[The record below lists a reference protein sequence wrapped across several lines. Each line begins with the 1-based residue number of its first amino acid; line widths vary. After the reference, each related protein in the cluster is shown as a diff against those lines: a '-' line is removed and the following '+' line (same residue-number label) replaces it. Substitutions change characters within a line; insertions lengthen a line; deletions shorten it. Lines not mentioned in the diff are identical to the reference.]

1 MKILPWFLMAMAPL
15 ALAAPAAEDFDVRLA
30 IEAPADASLLQLK
43 LPADVYRAVRHADLR
58 DVRIFNAAGE
68 AVPMARLPRPT
79 ETQALRVERP
89 LVALP
94 ARAAA
99 VRDGVTVHAS
109 GAASVRVEVDGAA
122 PVTMTALPGYLL
134 EVKDFDATIDALTL
148 VWPESTPFEA
158 AVSVQASDD
167 LQQWR
172 SVAHRTA
179 LLSLGGGEARIV
191 QDRVALPAVRARYLR
206 IDWVGTPPPVSLQ
219 RAVLLNHRRSAT
231 VAREWVELT
240 GQVDAKNIDFTSP
253 GLFPV
258 DALRLVPVSDSDVI
272 SARVA
277 SRAAVS
283 GRWQWRARTVGYRL
297 QQAGGMDEGEAT
309 TIALTRDPLWRVTL
323 DADAAVAPRL
333 ALGWTPESVAFVA
346 RGAGPYTLA
355 VGHASAPS
363 VWQTPGQVVPGF
375 GTDRAATL
383 VSARVLSGEAPVA
396 AAPREPA
403 PWQAG
408 SHWWLWGALLLG
420 VGVLGAM
427 ARGLWREMGGAKDTP
442 AE

>member
-1 MKILPWFLMAMAPL
+1 MKTWPWFLLVVTPL
-15 ALAAPAAEDFDVRLA
+15 ALAAPAPDDFDVRLA
-30 IEAPADASLLQLK
+30 IEAPADASLLQLA

-68 AVPMARLPRPT
+68 AVPMARLPRAT

-94 ARAAA
+94 ARSTP

-109 GAASVRVEVDGAA
+109 GAASVRVEVDGTAPAA
-122 PVTMTALPGYLL
+122 VNALPGYLL
-134 EVKDFDATIDALTL
+134 EVKDFDAAVDEL
-148 VWPESTPFEA
+148 VLIWPETTPFEA

-172 SVAHRTA
+172 TVAHRRA
-179 LLSLGGGEARIV
+179 LLSLGEGEARIV
-191 QDRVALPAVRARYLR
+191 QDRIALPAVRSRYLR
-206 IDWVGTPPPVSLQ
+206 VDWVGTPPPVTLQ
-219 RAVLLNHRRSAT
+219 RAALVNSRGTVS
-231 VAREWVELT
+231 VAREWVELS
-240 GQVDAKNIDFTSP
+240 GQADARTVEFTSP

-283 GRWQWRARTVGYRL
+283 SRWQWRARTVGYRL
-297 QQAGGMDEGEAT
+297 QQAGALDEGEAT
-309 TIALTRDPLWRVTL
+309 TIALTRDPLWRATL
-323 DADAAVAPRL
+323 DADATEAPRL

-363 VWQTPGQVVPGF
+363 VWQAPGQVVPGF
-375 GTDRAATL
+375 GTDRVATL
-383 VSARVLSGEAPVA
+383 AAARVHAGEAPVA

-408 SHWWLWGALLLG
+408 SHWWLWGALVLG
-420 VGVLGAM
+420 VGVMGAM
-427 ARGLWREMGGAKDTP
+427 ARGLWREMAGSKDAP
-442 AE
+442 PG

>member
-1 MKILPWFLMAMAPL
+1 MKTLPWLLMAMAPL
-15 ALAAPAAEDFDVRLA
+15 ALAAPGVEDFDVRLS
-30 IEAPADASLLQLK
+30 IEAPVDASLLQLN

-58 DVRIFNAAGE
+58 DVRIFNATGE

-79 ETQALRVERP
+79 ESQALRVERP

-94 ARAAA
+94 ARSAP

-109 GAASVRVEVDGAA
+109 GATSVRVEVDRTAPAA
-122 PVTMTALPGYLL
+122 VSALPGYLL
-134 EVKDFDATIDALTL
+134 EVKDFDAAVDELTL
-148 VWPESTPFEA
+148 IWPEATPFEA
-158 AVSVQASDD
+158 VVSVQASDD

-172 SVAHRTA
+172 TVAHRRA
-179 LLSLGGGEARIV
+179 LLSLGEGEARIV
-191 QDRVALPAVRARYLR
+191 QDRIALPAVRSRYLR
-206 IDWVGTPPPVSLQ
+206 VDWVGTPPPVTLQ
-219 RAVLLNHRRSAT
+219 RAALVSSGRAVS
-231 VAREWVELT
+231 VAREWVELS
-240 GQVDAKNIDFTSP
+240 GQVDARTIDFSSP

-297 QQAGGMDEGEAT
+297 QQAGGVDEGEAT
-309 TIALTRDPLWRVTL
+309 TIAPTRDPLWRVTL
-323 DADAAVAPRL
+323 DADATEVPRL

-363 VWQTPGQVVPGF
+363 VWQAPGQVVPGF
-375 GTDRAATL
+375 GTDRAAAL
-383 VSARVLSGEAPVA
+383 ASARVRAGAAPVA

-427 ARGLWREMGGAKDTP
+427 ARGLWREMGTAKDTP
-442 AE
+442 TK

>member
-1 MKILPWFLMAMAPL
+1 MKSVPWFLMLAAPL
-15 ALAAPAAEDFDVRLA
+15 ALAAPGVEDFDVRLA
-30 IEAPADASLLQLK
+30 IEAPAEASLLQLN

-109 GAASVRVEVDGAA
+109 GAASVRVEVEGAA
-122 PVTMTALPGYLL
+122 PVTTTALPGYLL

-172 SVAHRTA
+172 TVAHRTA
-179 LLSLGGGEARIV
+179 LLSLGEGEARIV

-219 RAVLLNHRRSAT
+219 RAVLLNHRRTAA
-231 VAREWVELT
+231 AREWVVLS
-240 GQVDAKNIDFTSP
+240 GQADGKIIDFTSP

-258 DALRLVPVSDSDVI
+258 DALRLVPVGDSDVI
-272 SARVA
+272 SGRVA

-283 GRWQWRARTVGYRL
+283 SRWQWRARTVGYRL
-297 QQAGGMDEGEAT
+297 QQVGGVDEGEAT
-309 TIALTRDPLWRVTL
+309 TIAPTRDPLWRVTL

-363 VWQTPGQVVPGF
+363 VWQAPGQVVPGV
-375 GTDRAATL
+375 GTDRAAML

>member
-1 MKILPWFLMAMAPL
+1 MKALPWLLMAMAPL
-15 ALAAPAAEDFDVRLA
+15 ALAAPGVEDFDVRLA
-30 IEAPADASLLQLK
+30 IEAPADASLLQLN

-58 DVRIFNAAGE
+58 DVRIFNTAGE

-109 GAASVRVEVDGAA
+109 GAASVRVEVDGAVPA
-122 PVTMTALPGYLL
+122 AVSALPGYLL
-134 EVKDFDATIDALTL
+134 EVKDVDAAVDALVL
-148 VWPESTPFEA
+148 IWPEATPFEA
-158 AVSVQASDD
+158 AVRVQASDD

-172 SVAHRTA
+172 TVVYRTA
-179 LLSLGGGEARIV
+179 LLSLGEGEARIV
-191 QDRVALPAVRARYLR
+191 QDRIALPAVRSRYLR
-206 IDWVGTPPPVSLQ
+206 VDWVGTPPPVTLQ
-219 RAVLLNHRRSAT
+219 RAVLVNQRRTAP
-231 VAREWVELT
+231 VAREWVELSGHADGKT
-240 GQVDAKNIDFTSP
+240 IDFTSP

-258 DALRLVPVSDSDVI
+258 EALRLVPAGDSDVI

-283 GRWQWRARTVGYRL
+283 SRWQWRARTVGYRL
-297 QQAGGMDEGEAT
+297 QQAGGVDEGEAT
-309 TIALTRDPLWRVTL
+309 TIASTRDPLWRITL

-363 VWQTPGQVVPGF
+363 VWQAPGQVVPGF
-375 GTDRAATL
+375 GSDRAAAL

>member
-1 MKILPWFLMAMAPL
+1 MKILPWFLMAMAPF

-30 IEAPADASLLQLK
+30 IEAPADASLLQLN

-99 VRDGVTVHAS
+99 VRDGVTVQAS
-109 GAASVRVEVDGAA
+109 GAARVRVEVDGAA
-122 PVTMTALPGYLL
+122 PVAATALPGYLL
-134 EVKDFDATIDALTL
+134 EVKDFDATIDELTL
-148 VWPESTPFEA
+148 VWPEATPFEA

-172 SVAHRTA
+172 TVAHRTA
-179 LLSLGGGEARIV
+179 LLSLGEGEARIV

-219 RAVLLNHRRSAT
+219 RAVLLNHRRTAA
-231 VAREWVELT
+231 AREWVVLS
-240 GQVDAKNIDFTSP
+240 GQADGKIIDFTSP

-258 DALRLVPVSDSDVI
+258 DALRLVPVGDSDVI
-272 SARVA
+272 SGRVA

-297 QQAGGMDEGEAT
+297 QQVGGVDEGEAT
-309 TIALTRDPLWRVTL
+309 TIALSRDPLWRVTL
-323 DADAAVAPRL
+323 DANAAVAPRL

-355 VGHASAPS
+355 VGHSSAPS
-363 VWQTPGQVVPGF
+363 VWQAPGQVVPGF
-375 GTDRAATL
+375 GTDRAAML